1 MSAPSDFA
9 DAGSVR
15 AAIATLRSVRH
26 FRPNPVPRVTVEE
39 VIEAARWTGS
49 ARNRQPWRFVAVT
62 DPRQRAAL
70 SRLGDYAMLLGRA
83 PLVLV
88 LLSEDNGHTD
98 TEFDLGR
105 MAQSLCLAAHE
116 RGLGSCVTSFHPD
129 ENVRAAADLLLAPPG
144 WLPRHAIALGYT
156 DDENRGSPTAI
167 PVGRLPVAELLTWL
181 P

>member
-1 MSAPSDFA
+1 MDE
-9 DAGSVR
+9 
-15 AAIATLRSVRH
+15 AITTLRSVRH
-26 FRPNPVPRVTVEE
+26 FLPNPVPRVT
-39 VIEAARWTGS
+39 IEQIIDIARWTGS

-62 DPRQRAAL
+62 DPGLRAGL

-88 LLSEDNGHTD
+88 LLSEDNGFAD

-105 MAQSLCLAAHE
+105 IAQSICLAAHN
-116 RGLGSCVTSFHPD
+116 RGLGSCVTTFHPD
-129 ENVRAAADLLLAPPG
+129 DNVHHAAALLSTAPG

-156 DDENRGSPTAI
+156 DNDNHHPPTAI
-167 PVGRLPVAELLTWL
+167 PRGRLPVPDLLTWL

>member
-1 MSAPSDFA
+1 MSDSQAVDDFA
-9 DAGSVR
+9 AVDAAV
-15 AAIATLRSVRH
+15 ATLRSVRH
-26 FRPNPVPRVTVEE
+26 FLPNPVPRVI
-39 VIEAARWTGS
+39 IEQAVDVARWTGS

-62 DPRQRAAL
+62 DPRLRAGL

-88 LLSEDNGHTD
+88 LLSQDNGYSD

-105 MAQSLCLAAHE
+105 IAQSICLVVHD
-116 RGLGSCVTSFHPD
+116 RGLGTCLTTLHPD
-129 ENVRAAADLLLAPPG
+129 ENVREAAELLGVPDG

-156 DDENRGSPTAI
+156 DADNHRSPTAV
-167 PVGRLPVAELLTWL
+167 PRGRLPVSELLTWV

>member
-1 MSAPSDFA
+1 MSDSSAT
-9 DAGSVR
+9 GSVG
-15 AAIATLRSVRH
+15 AVDEAITTLRAVRH
-26 FRPNPVPRVTVEE
+26 FMPNPVPRITIEE
-39 VIEAARWTGS
+39 VINVARWTGS

-62 DPRQRAAL
+62 DPRMRAGL

-88 LLSEDNGHTD
+88 LLSEDNGFAD

-105 MAQSLCLAAHE
+105 IAQSVCLAAQQ
-116 RGLGSCVTSFHPD
+116 RGLGSCVTTLHPD
-129 ENVRAAADLLLAPPG
+129 DNVLAAAEILDAPPG

-156 DDENRGSPTAI
+156 DDDNQRSPTAI
-167 PVGRLPVAELLTWL
+167 PVGRLPVEDLLTWV